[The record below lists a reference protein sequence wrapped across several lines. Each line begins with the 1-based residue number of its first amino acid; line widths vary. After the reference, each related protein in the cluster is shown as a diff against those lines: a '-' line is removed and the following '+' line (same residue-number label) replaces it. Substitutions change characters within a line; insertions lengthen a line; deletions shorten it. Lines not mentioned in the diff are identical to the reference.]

1 MALSRLDLSRP
12 SGVTEHPGHPGTT
25 RLRAR
30 ARPLVMAVVMVCVI
44 STTAPPAALAQDS
57 NAVRA
62 APVGLTL
69 PMVVQSAGRAHP
81 LVLAAEGRLRAAR
94 GGRRSAGT
102 IANPVLTW
110 QVENAAFPGR
120 SAPLNLPKETSTYA
134 TLPLEPLWQR
144 GARVGAANGIVQAA
158 EADLIMTRRMVTLEA
173 ARAYHRAALAQASV
187 AASSDVVVGLDSLVR
202 YTGTRAREGAAAAG
216 DVLRLQVERDRV
228 STDRALQEAELAQA
242 RAALQPYLT
251 GATTAA
257 ELALD
262 ELHFTDPVQTA
273 TPSTSAVAGIGGLP
287 PRAALASS
295 ALAGRP
301 DLMAARARARAATS
315 DVVLQ
320 RTLTVRQLG
329 ATFGSKRSAGTST
342 MIAGLSIPLPL
353 FDRNRGEVERARG
366 ESIAAEQEVRW
377 AERRASAEVLGAF
390 DAATILTKQV
400 DALQRD
406 FLARA
411 EESRRVA
418 LAAYREGAVPL
429 LQVLDATRTLAD
441 ARLAFYRARYAQQDA
456 VLALHVAAGLDP
468 AKALLTTAPTRGID
482 P

>member
-1 MALSRLDLSRP
+1 MALSRLDFSRP
-12 SGVTEHPGHPGTT
+12 LGVTEHPGGPGAT

-30 ARPLVMAVVMVCVI
+30 ALPLVIAVVMGCVI
-44 STTAPPAALAQDS
+44 STTAVRTALAQDS
-57 NAVRA
+57 NAVRPA
-62 APVGLTL
+62 HVGLTL
-69 PMVVQSAGRAHP
+69 PMVVKSAGRTHP

-94 GGRRSAGT
+94 GGRRTAGT
-102 IANPVLTW
+102 IANPVLTY

-120 SAPLNLPKETSTYA
+120 SAPLNLPQETSTYA

-144 GARVGAANGIVQAA
+144 GARVGTADGFVQAA
-158 EADLIMTRRMVTLEA
+158 EADLIMIRRMVVLDA

-251 GATTAA
+251 GATTTA

-262 ELHFTDPVQTA
+262 ELHVIDPVQTV
-273 TPSTSAVAGIGGLP
+273 TPSTSAVAGTQGLP

-301 DLMAARARARAATS
+301 DVLAARARARAATS
-315 DVVLQ
+315 DVSLQ
-320 RTLTVRQLG
+320 RALTVRQLG
-329 ATFGSKRSAGTST
+329 ATFGTKRSAGTST

-366 ESIAAEQEVRW
+366 ELTAAEQEVRW
-377 AERRASAEVLGAF
+377 AERRASAEVLGAY
-390 DAATILTKQV
+390 DAAMILTKQV

-468 AKALLTTAPTRGID
+468 ANAVPTTASTRGID